1 MAKSSMEKPERN
13 GQARLLRLVPLT
25 LVIVLLGAFFA
36 TGSHRYFTLE
46 SLAGHRGAIREVVA
60 ARPLAAIGLY
70 LLIYAAMVTL
80 SIPAAA
86 FMSVAG
92 GFLFGWPLGGA
103 VAALGATS
111 GAASI
116 FLIARSTIG
125 EPLLRWA
132 GPRIQQLAANF
143 RAESFSYLLFMR
155 LLPVMPFWITNLA
168 AALFGMRFRTF
179 MAATLLGA
187 IPICYAFAVAGS
199 GLDAAFAAHERQVS
213 ECVAAG
219 KSACEI
225 QFQPESLLTP
235 QLMIALAAL
244 GLLALGP
251 ILVRKWQARRKETDG

>member
-1 MAKSSMEKPERN
+1 MEKPERS
-13 GQARLLRLVPLT
+13 GRARVLRLVPLM

-36 TGSHRYFTLE
+36 TDSHRYFTLE
-46 SLAGHRGAIREVVA
+46 SLAGHRGTIREIVSS
-60 ARPLAAIGLY
+60 RPLAALGLY
-70 LLIYAAMVTL
+70 VLIYAAMVTL

-125 EPLLRWA
+125 EPLLRRA
-132 GPRIQQLAANF
+132 GPKIQELAANF
-143 RAESFSYLLFMR
+143 RADSFSYLLFLR

-168 AALFGMRFRTF
+168 AALFGMRFGTF

-199 GLDAAFAAHERQVS
+199 GLDAAIAAHERGVA

-219 KSACEI
+219 KNACEM

-235 QLMIALAAL
+235 QLMVAL
-244 GLLALGP
+244 GALGILALGP
-251 ILVRKWQARRKETDG
+251 ILVRKWQARRREANG